1 MSFKYTILSY
11 LAVAVVTSL
20 ATRFYFP
27 SIQTKTVE
35 TTKEVVRNDVQ
46 TVIKTVT
53 QPSGA
58 VESTT
63 TITDHTLK
71 TDIDHKVDIIAI
83 SKNWLASVSY
93 SIDVHTDKP
102 MYGVDVK
109 YRLVGPVFIG
119 GMIDTGGQPRATLG
133 VEF

>member
-1 MSFKYTILSY
+1 MSIKTTALLCLISAIISATMTKYYIPT
-11 LAVAVVTSL
+11 V
-20 ATRFYFP
+20 
-27 SIQTKTVE
+27 QTKIVE
-35 TTKEVVRNDVQ
+35 TTKEVVKNDVQ
-46 TVIKTVT
+46 TVVKTVT
-53 QPSGA
+53 QPNGA

-63 TITDHTLK
+63 TITDHTLR
-71 TDIDHKVDIIAI
+71 TDIDHKVDVVSA
-83 SKNWLASVSY
+83 SKNWLASISY

-102 MYGVDVK
+102 MYGVDIK

>member
-71 TDIDHKVDIIAI
+71 TDIDHKVDIVAAT
-83 SKNWLASVSY
+83 KDWLVSGMY
-93 SIDVHTDKP
+93 TIDIHTDKP
-102 MYGVDVK
+102 IYGVDIK
-109 YRLVGPVFIG
+109 YRLFGPVFIG
-119 GMIDTGGQPRATLG
+119 GLIDTTGQPRFTLG
-133 VEF
+133 ATF